1 MTGVEQEIQRVLDE
15 GAARSQ
21 RLGPGH
27 RDLWAAL
34 AGAVEGGKRFRP
46 QLLTATHQA
55 LGGTEPE
62 PVDRVGAALELLHTA
77 FVVHDDVID
86 GDEVRRGRLNV
97 SGTFAATARRRGA
110 AEGVAHHYG
119 GAAGLLAGDLALVT
133 ATRMIARCGAPEGV
147 TDRLLDLL
155 EDAVHA
161 SAAGELADVGLA
173 LPVDGHAA
181 SVADAVR
188 VAELKTA
195 VYSFR
200 LPLQAGAVL
209 AGAPAG
215 AVTALAPVGRHLGIG
230 FQLLD
235 DLLGVFGDPQRTG
248 KGTLSD
254 LREGKPTA
262 LIAHARSTGA
272 WSELRDLVGDPAL
285 DDRGAD
291 RARALLTDCGARDRV
306 SVLAEEFL
314 EGALAAAGRTP
325 LTPALHAMIAGMA
338 DEIRQAAAS
347 ALGTGPAAGGA
358 LAGAPGRTSRAVP
371 AAAPGSHAP
380 GTSAQQAA
388 ARSLAGRR

>member
-1 MTGVEQEIQRVLDE
+1 MTGVEREIQRVLE
-15 GAARSQ
+15 SGATFSERFGA
-21 RLGPGH
+21 GH

-46 QLLTATHQA
+46 HLLAATHEA
-55 LGGTEPE
+55 LGGTVPE
-62 PVDRVGAALELLHTA
+62 LVDRVGAALEILHTA

-97 SGTFAATARRRGA
+97 SGTFAAEARRRGA
-110 AEGVAHHYG
+110 AEEVAHHYG
-119 GAAGLLAGDLALVT
+119 AAAGLLAGDLALVT
-133 ATRMIARCGAPEGV
+133 ATRMIARCGAPEQM
-147 TDRLLDLL
+147 TDSLLDLL

-173 LPVDGHAA
+173 LPVDGRPT

-200 LPLQAGAVL
+200 LPLQVGAVL

-215 AVTALAPVGRHLGIG
+215 AVAALAPVGRHLGIG

-235 DLLGVFGDPQRTG
+235 DLLGVFGDPERSG

-272 WSELRDLVGDPAL
+272 WPELSVLVGDPVL
-285 DDRGAD
+285 DDHGAD
-291 RARALLTDCGARDRV
+291 RARALLTDCGARERV
-306 SVLAEEFL
+306 TALAGEFL
-314 EGALAAAGRTP
+314 DEAVAAAGRPP
-325 LTPALHAMIAGMA
+325 LAPALRAVLAGIAG
-338 DEIRQAAAS
+338 EIRQAATS
-347 ALGTGPAAGGA
+347 ALRATPDRETTPGAAPETVSGTVPGAAAGT
-358 LAGAPGRTSRAVP
+358 APGPRPLRE
-371 AAAPGSHAP
+371 
-380 GTSAQQAA
+380 A

>member
-1 MTGVEQEIQRVLDE
+1 MTGVEREIQRVLDD
-15 GAARSQ
+15 GAARSE
-21 RLGPGH
+21 RLGTGH

-34 AGAVEGGKRFRP
+34 ASAVEGGKRFRP
-46 QLLTATHQA
+46 HLLAAAHEA
-55 LGGTEPE
+55 LGGTEPAL
-62 PVDRVGAALELLHTA
+62 VDRVGAALEILHTA

-97 SGTFAATARRRGA
+97 SGTFAAEARRRGA
-110 AEGVAHHYG
+110 AEPVAHHYG
-119 GAAGLLAGDLALVT
+119 MTAGLLAGDLALVT
-133 ATRMIARCGAPEGV
+133 ATRMIARCGAPQEMAES
-147 TDRLLDLL
+147 LLDLL

-173 LPVDGHAA
+173 LPVDGRPA

-209 AGAPAG
+209 AGVPAE
-215 AVTALAPVGRHLGIG
+215 AVAALAPVGRHLGIG

-235 DLLGVFGDPQRTG
+235 DLLGVFGDPERTG

-272 WSELRDLVGDPAL
+272 WPELRVLVGDPVL
-285 DDRGAD
+285 DDDGAD
-291 RARALLTDCGARDRV
+291 RARALLTDCGARQEV
-306 SVLAEEFL
+306 TALADGFL
-314 EGALAAAGRTP
+314 DEAVAAAGRPP
-325 LTPALHAMIAGMA
+325 LSPALQAVLTGIAG
-338 DEIRQAAAS
+338 EIRSAATS
-347 ALGTGPAAGGA
+347 ALRSAPDRETAPETASGTVSG
-358 LAGAPGRTSRAVP
+358 
-371 AAAPGSHAP
+371 AAPVTMPHRE
-380 GTSAQQAA
+380 T

>member
-1 MTGVEQEIQRVLDE
+1 MTGVEDEIQRVLAE
-15 GAARSQ
+15 GAVFSDRFGA
-21 RLGPGH
+21 GH

-34 AGAVEGGKRFRP
+34 AGAVDGGKRFRP
-46 QLLTATHQA
+46 HLLAATHET
-55 LGGTEPE
+55 LGGTDPE
-62 PVDRVGAALELLHTA
+62 LVDRVGAALEILHTA

-97 SGTFAATARRRGA
+97 SGTFAAQARRRGA
-110 AEGVAHHYG
+110 AEEVAHHYG
-119 GAAGLLAGDLALVT
+119 AAAGLLAGDLALVT
-133 ATRMIARCGAPEGV
+133 ATRMVARCGAPEEV
-147 TDRLLDLL
+147 TDSLLDLL

-173 LPVDGHAA
+173 LPVDGRPA

-209 AGAPAG
+209 AGVPAE
-215 AVTALAPVGRHLGIG
+215 AVAALAPVGRDLGIG

-235 DLLGVFGDPQRTG
+235 DLLGVFGDPERTG

-272 WSELRDLVGDPAL
+272 WPELRVLVGDPVL
-285 DDRGAD
+285 DDDGAA
-291 RARALLTDCGARDRV
+291 RARALLTDCGAREKV
-306 SVLAEEFL
+306 NALAEGFL
-314 EGALAAAGRTP
+314 DEAVAAAGRPP
-325 LTPALHAMIAGMA
+325 LSPALQSVLAGIAG
-338 DEIRQAAAS
+338 EIRRAATS
-347 ALGTGPAAGGA
+347 ALRSAPDRGTAPRPAPATVSGT
-358 LAGAPGRTSRAVP
+358 APG
-371 AAAPGSHAP
+371 AAPGTMPHR
-380 GTSAQQAA
+380 QA

>member
-1 MTGVEQEIQRVLDE
+1 MSSVEREIQHALDQ
-15 GAARSQ
+15 GAARSE
-21 RLGPGH
+21 RFGTGH

-34 AGAVEGGKRFRP
+34 SAAVEGGKRFRP
-46 QLLTATHQA
+46 HLLTETHAA
-55 LGGTEPE
+55 LGGTEPG
-62 PVDRVGAALELLHTA
+62 PVDRVGAALEILHTS

-97 SGTFAATARRRGA
+97 SGTFAAEARQRGA
-110 AEGVAHHYG
+110 AEPVAHHYG
-119 GAAGLLAGDLALVT
+119 AAAGLLAGDLALIT
-133 ATRMIARCGAPEGV
+133 ATRMIARCGASPEV
-147 TDRLLDLL
+147 TENLLDLL

-173 LPVDGHAA
+173 LPVDGRTA

-195 VYSFR
+195 VYSFV

-209 AGAPAG
+209 AGAPAA
-215 AVTALAPVGRHLGIG
+215 AVAALAPVGRHLGIG

-235 DLLGVFGDPQRTG
+235 DLLGVFGDPERSG

-272 WSELRDLVGDPAL
+272 WAELRALVGNPVL

-291 RARALLTDCGARDRV
+291 RARALLTDCGARQRV
-306 SVLAEEFL
+306 TALANEFL
-314 EGALAAAGRTP
+314 DDALAAAGRPP
-325 LTPALHAMIAGMA
+325 LAPALHAVLAGMA
-338 DEIRQAAAS
+338 EEIRQAATS
-347 ALGTGPAAGGA
+347 ALLAAPDRGRTPAPASDTVPGAVPGATPAG
-358 LAGAPGRTSRAVP
+358 LPRRAGA
-371 AAAPGSHAP
+371 
-380 GTSAQQAA
+380 Q
-388 ARSLAGRR
+388 SLAGRS

>member
-1 MTGVEQEIQRVLDE
+1 MTGVEREIQRVLDD
-15 GAARSQ
+15 GAARSE
-21 RLGPGH
+21 RLGTGH
-27 RDLWAAL
+27 RELWSAL

-46 QLLTATHQA
+46 HLLAAAHEA
-55 LGGTEPE
+55 LGGTQPDL
-62 PVDRVGAALELLHTA
+62 VDRVGAALEILHTA

-97 SGTFAATARRRGA
+97 SGTFAAEARRRGA
-110 AEGVAHHYG
+110 AEPVAHHYG
-119 GAAGLLAGDLALVT
+119 VAAGLLAGDLALVT
-133 ATRMIARCGAPEGV
+133 ATRMIARCGAPQEMAES
-147 TDRLLDLL
+147 LLDLL

-173 LPVDGHAA
+173 LPVDGRPAG
-181 SVADAVR
+181 VADAVR

-215 AVTALAPVGRHLGIG
+215 AVAALAPVGRHLGIG

-235 DLLGVFGDPQRTG
+235 DLLGVFGDPERTG

-254 LREGKPTA
+254 LREGKSTV

-272 WSELRDLVGDPAL
+272 WSELRALVGDPVL
-285 DDRGAD
+285 DDHGAE
-291 RARALLTDCGARDRV
+291 RARALLTDCGAREKV
-306 SVLAEEFL
+306 TALADEFL
-314 EGALAAAGRTP
+314 DGAVVAAGRPP
-325 LTPALHAMIAGMA
+325 LAPALQAVLAGIAG
-338 DEIRQAAAS
+338 EIRQAATS
-347 ALGTGPAAGGA
+347 ALRAAPDRGAASGAVPETAAG
-358 LAGAPGRTSRAVP
+358 
-371 AAAPGSHAP
+371 AAPGTRP
-380 GTSAQQAA
+380 QREA